1 MLAGWHYR
9 GAFLLTALVACGC
22 TKSSVKLDGST
33 TVYPV
38 SEAVG
43 EEFRKEHPDVRV
55 IVGKSG
61 TGGGMKKFSAGEL
74 DICDAS
80 RAIKDEE
87 KQLCVANGV
96 DYIELT
102 IAYDGVSVVVNPE
115 NTWCKCLTVA
125 QLKALWQP
133 DSAVAKWSD
142 LNPDWPDKKIDL
154 FGPGTDNGTFE
165 YFTEAIVGK
174 AKSSRTD
181 YNPSAAPNMLVTGVA
196 GNKYALGYFGY
207 AYYKANS
214 ERLKLLG
221 VDSGDGN
228 CVMPSHD
235 TVLSNTYKPLSR
247 PLFIYVRKSSLA
259 QPEVAQYVKY
269 YLDRVRSLV
278 GDIGY
283 VPAPDDVMAKDQQV
297 LDEAMKKTTAS
308 AAGA

>member
-1 MLAGWHYR
+1 MIAAWHYR
-9 GAFLLTALVACGC
+9 WSILLLILVTCGC

-43 EEFRKEHPDVRV
+43 EEFHKEHPNVRV

-80 RAIKDEE
+80 RSIKDEE
-87 KQLCVANGV
+87 KQQCVANGI

-115 NTWCKCLTVA
+115 NDWCKCLTVA

-133 DSAVAKWSD
+133 DSTVSKWSD
-142 LNPDWPDKKIDL
+142 INPEWPDKKIDL

-214 ERLKLLG
+214 DRLKLLG

-235 TVLSNTYKPLSR
+235 TVLDHSYKPLSR
-247 PLFIYVRKSSLA
+247 PLFIYVRNSSLA
-259 QPEVAQYVKY
+259 RPEVAQYVKY
-269 YLDRVRSLV
+269 YLDRVGSLV

-283 VPAPDDVMAKDQQV
+283 VPVPDDVMVKDKQA
-297 LDEAMKKTTAS
+297 LDEAMKKPTAT
-308 AAGA
+308 AGGA